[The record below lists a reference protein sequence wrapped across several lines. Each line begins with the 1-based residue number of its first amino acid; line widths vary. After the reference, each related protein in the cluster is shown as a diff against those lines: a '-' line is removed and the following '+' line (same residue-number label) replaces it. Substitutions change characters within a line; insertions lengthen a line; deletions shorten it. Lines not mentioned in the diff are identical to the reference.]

1 MVFEVKPFDE
11 AADFEPSERVPPSE
25 DVKAYRKKREEF
37 QQTVFKVIKRGPYI
51 RLNYNWE
58 DKLYVHEVIT
68 EKVLKEAYN
77 DMAYYSTVNSQ
88 NGDDEH
94 MMFINKWI
102 LDPLKKSYADA
113 DMYPDESQ
121 CPDNCFNLWTPFAYA
136 ELTDAYTP
144 DLDAIR
150 MFKQHLFL
158 MGGKE
163 ESTQQYLINWI
174 AHMFQKPYEKSTM
187 PVITSKEGTGKNILL
202 CMLTRMLGRN
212 KVFECTNPGRDVFGQ
227 FNDLMGPAFLVN
239 FSEVST
245 KDFESHDGQL
255 KGLIYD
261 PTIPINGKHLTTRI
275 IRSFHRFITFTN
287 QALSVKISESNRR
300 VSYIR
305 ASDSMIGRRD
315 YFGPLV
321 QMIQDQSALRTI
333 YDYLMD
339 VDLTEFNPQQIHR
352 TRYGEQ
358 VKQAF
363 TDSAVG
369 FLRDNSE
376 VFAQDPA
383 RQLMCTYASEIRKL
397 YEKWCEVNGTK
408 CILSS
413 SKVVTELQHALGDIG
428 LVLIKPTTRGNMGI
442 KYILDWVNIYKYM
455 NPHIFLSDSMWDE
468 EGEEEA
474 KSREPVARIITP
486 VEKGQTRLTGFAGKR
501 SRASYEEKKG
511 ICDEEEEEDYY

>member
-1 MVFEVKPFDE
+1 
-11 AADFEPSERVPPSE
+11 
-25 DVKAYRKKREEF
+25 
-37 QQTVFKVIKRGPYI
+37 
-51 RLNYNWE
+51 
-58 DKLYVHEVIT
+58 
-68 EKVLKEAYN
+68 
-77 DMAYYSTVNSQ
+77 
-88 NGDDEH
+88 
-94 MMFINKWI
+94 
-102 LDPLKKSYADA
+102 
-113 DMYPDESQ
+113 
-121 CPDNCFNLWTPFAYA
+121 
-136 ELTDAYTP
+136 
-144 DLDAIR
+144 
-150 MFKQHLFL
+150 
-158 MGGKE
+158 
-163 ESTQQYLINWI
+163 
-174 AHMFQKPYEKSTM
+174 MFQKPYEKSTM

-321 QMIQDQSALRTI
+321 QMIQNQSSALRTI
-333 YDYLMD
+333 YDYLMG
-339 VDLTEFNPQQIHR
+339 VDLREFNPQQIHR
-352 TRYGEQ
+352 TAYGDH

-363 TDSAVG
+363 SDPAIG
-369 FLRDNSE
+369 FLRDASE
-376 VFAQDPA
+376 NYAHDPKM
-383 RQLMCTYASEIRKL
+383 QLMCTYASQIRKL
-397 YEKWCEVNGTK
+397 YETWCEANGTK
-408 CILSS
+408 CILSAT
-413 SKVVTELQHALGDIG
+413 KVITELQHAMGGIG
-428 LVLIKPTTRGNMGI
+428 LVVIRETNRGNKGL
-442 KYILDWVNIYKYM
+442 KYIVDWVNIHKYM

-474 KSREPVARIITP
+474 KGQESDARIITP
-486 VEKGQTRLTGFAGKR
+486 VENGQTRLTGFAGKR
-501 SRASYEEKKG
+501 SRVDYEEKKG
-511 ICDEEEEEDYY
+511 IRDEQEDDDDY